1 MEMLLEV
8 FPHLRTFVVA
18 ALAGF
23 ACVGLANVADCLDA
37 IHTARGCGVEL
48 QSAKLRHAM
57 WKLAKE
63 WALLFCV
70 LLLDILVA
78 ILGAGLPYVLLVAAG
93 AMVGVEVLS
102 MVEHARLRRDKIT
115 KLPANLRELVDYF
128 GEDEIKE
135 LLLNMARK
143 KLNVD

>member
-8 FPHLRTFVVA
+8 FPHLRTFILA

-23 ACVGLANVADCLDA
+23 ACVGMANVADCFDA
-37 IHTARGCGVEL
+37 IHTARSCGVEL
-48 QSAKLRHAM
+48 QSAKLRHAL

-70 LLLDILVA
+70 LMLDVLAALVGTA
-78 ILGAGLPYVLLVAAG
+78 LPYVLLIAA
-93 AMVGVEVLS
+93 AVMVGVEVLS
-102 MVEHARLRRDKIT
+102 MIEHARLRRDKIT
-115 KLPANLRELVDYF
+115 KLPASLRELVDYF
-128 GEDEIKE
+128 GEDELKE

-143 KLNVD
+143 KLNAD